1 MIDVKKTNVM
11 VEVSDELY
19 NEIVEP
25 FKKRKGFGKLVV
37 QLLEAYR
44 TNESIYSYINGTLDG
59 LENEATEVLLQ
70 DLNNMAQSLNM
81 FGILGSQAETTINE
95 GQKTIND
102 FKDHAFED
110 SKKYKEEKEE
120 VVLTKNDVVNIVNDS
135 VKDIKD
141 MLSALLQNGSVSQ
154 PVADLV
160 GVVVESKIHSEVNKV
175 VPRAEEE
182 IASGNSFVEEEVRSE
197 IISDEATL
205 KEEEAI
211 AKDAL
216 SSLVGSL
223 NF

>member
-1 MIDVKKTNVM
+1 MKKTNVM
-11 VEVSDELY
+11 VEVSDDLY

-81 FGILGSQAETTINE
+81 FGILESQAESTIKE
-95 GQKTIND
+95 GQRTIND

-110 SKKYKEEKEE
+110 SKKYKEEKDEI
-120 VVLTKNDVVNIVNDS
+120 VLTKNDVVDIVNDS

-154 PVADLV
+154 PVANQV

-175 VPRAEEE
+175 VPREEEE
-182 IASGNSFVEEEVRSE
+182 IAAGSSFTEEVTRSE
-197 IISDEATL
+197 IIFDEDTL
-205 KEEEAI
+205 KKEEAV

-223 NF
+223 NY